1 MATEHVVVYDMQD
14 TGEGLAALLRGDGT
28 SPYETGTGATL
39 VTVVS
44 VRKGRTYNCEANT
57 ADEALRGVRQ
67 AFPGSYPSPSYAI
80 KKSSGAEG

>member
-14 TGEGLAALLRGDGT
+14 TGEGLSGAGAFGAGT
-28 SPYETGTGATL
+28 YEFGTGATL
-39 VTVVS
+39 VTVLS

-67 AFPGSYPSPSYAI
+67 AFPGSYPSASYAI